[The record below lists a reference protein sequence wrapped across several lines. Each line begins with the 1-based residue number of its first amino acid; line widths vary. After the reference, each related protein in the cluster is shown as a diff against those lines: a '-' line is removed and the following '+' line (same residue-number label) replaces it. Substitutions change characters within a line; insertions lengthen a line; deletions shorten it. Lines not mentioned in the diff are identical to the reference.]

1 MGELKM
7 TKEILKAIR
16 ARCDSATAG
25 KWYIAEVHHG
35 PTNTHRQFIRS
46 LEGNPESSHKDH
58 AIAEAWGGEGPRPND
73 AEFIAHSREDL
84 PRLLDALEAGIK
96 ALESYAVGW
105 SGGVGNHAEHHE
117 RQYAEIRATRAREA
131 LAAIDRVLSGEK

>member
-1 MGELKM
+1 M

-25 KWYIAEVHHG
+25 PWGLSHQGFTIVAKAPATFVSLTG
-35 PTNTHRQFIRS
+35 TNNRTRTPKAK
-46 LEGNPESSHKDH
+46 NN
-58 AIAEAWGGEGPRPND
+58 AA
-73 AEFIAHSREDL
+73 FIAHSREDL
-84 PRLLDALEAGIK
+84 PKLLDALEAGIN

-117 RQYAEIRATRAREA
+117 RQYAEIRAARAREA
-131 LAAIDRVLSGEK
+131 LAAIDRILSGEK